1 MPDTQ
6 DEDDRVL
13 EDQKLV
19 AERKDH
25 VGQPL
30 NPPRTQEADGSEDRE
45 IAARPAEASED
56 RS

>member
-6 DEDDRVL
+6 NEDDRVL

-30 NPPRTQEADGSEDRE
+30 SPRKTQEADGGEDR
-45 IAARPAEASED
+45 AAPPSAEASED
-56 RS
+56 PS